1 MHSKIRS
8 LATDTVVYGV
18 STVLG
23 RFLTFFL
30 TPLYSNFLSAS
41 EIGDVAAIYAMI
53 AFISIVYSLGLEP
66 AFMRF
71 WKKDDEGNNTNVFR
85 TAFLGVAVLSLV
97 PTAFI
102 MLFAPIISTSA
113 VLQLEDAGGSIV
125 RIAALIPFFDA
136 LVLIPFLKLRIQR
149 KPGQFALMRLL
160 SIVVNVVLNGLF
172 LIGFGMHTQGVVLA
186 GAFSSA
192 VTFLFFA
199 PSVRTAF
206 SGLTGFIALIKPML
220 KYGLPTVPAS
230 LSSIIVQ
237 VADRPILLMLT
248 SSATVGM
255 YQTNFRLA
263 LPLMMFVTVFEYA
276 WKPFY
281 LTHREDAD
289 AKETFA
295 RILTLFTVACGV
307 IFLVTSFFM
316 PYLVRLPFVGGRFI
330 NPHFW
335 PGLHIIPIVMLAY
348 FFNGVF
354 INVAAGLHISMK
366 TIWLPVATG
375 AAALLNVAATILLVP
390 QIDYVGAAWA
400 KVVAY
405 IGSVL
410 VLFYFA
416 QHIYPMK
423 YNFKHIAIAVVT
435 CGVLYL
441 LVDLLPKPS
450 TGHII
455 AGALAIVGYGVLLVV
470 AGVIGKSTIR
480 SLTGLLQR

>member
-53 AFISIVYSLGLEP
+53 AFIGIVYSLGLEP

-71 WKKDDEGNNTNVFR
+71 WKKDDEENNSSVFR

-97 PTAFI
+97 PTACI
-102 MLFAPIISTSA
+102 MLFAQVISTSA
-113 VLQLEDAGGSIV
+113 VLQLEGTGASIV
-125 RIAALIPFFDA
+125 QIAALIPFFDA

-149 KPGQFALMRLL
+149 KPGQFAVMRLL

-172 LIGFGMHTQGVVLA
+172 LIGFGMHTEGVVLA
-186 GAFSSA
+186 GAVSSA
-192 VTFLFFA
+192 VTFLIFI
-199 PSVRTAF
+199 PSVRAVF
-206 SGLTGFIALIKPML
+206 SAQGGFIALIKPML

-237 VADRPILLMLT
+237 VADRPVLLMLT

-281 LTHREDAD
+281 LTHRDDAD

-295 RILTLFTVACGV
+295 RVLTLFTVACGV
-307 IFLVTSFFM
+307 IFLATSFFM
-316 PYLVRLPFVGGRFI
+316 PYVVRLPFVGGRFI
-330 NPHFW
+330 NPNFW
-335 PGLHIIPIVMLAY
+335 PGLHIIPIIMLAY

-375 AAALLNVAATILLVP
+375 AAALLNIAATFLLVP
-390 QIDYVGAAWA
+390 RIDYVGAAWA

-416 QHIYPMK
+416 QRIYPIK
-423 YNFKHIAIAVVT
+423 YNFKHVGIAVVT
-435 CGVLYL
+435 CGLLYL
-441 LVDLLPKPS
+441 LVGILPKPS
-450 TGHII
+450 TPHFI
-455 AGALAIVGYGVLLVV
+455 ASTLAIAVYGVLLAA
-470 AGVIGKSTIR
+470 AGVIGKSTINT
-480 SLTGLLQR
+480 LTGLLRR